1 MADTKQKATFEL
13 ELEDDMSKSAESAAG
28 ALERL
33 RKQIDDDS
41 RALADMQKAMRN
53 LQGGTVVNVN
63 QFRKLKEQIDLKKAS
78 IAKAQGSFVSL
89 GGTFGKTGG
98 SSRGLESRL
107 AALRE
112 QMSGMPGPIGGA
124 ASSFSKLSTLI
135 GGGAITLGLAGIVA
149 GLAALVV
156 GLGVATAALYKYGT
170 AQAEAARD
178 ELLRLEGLTKMRM
191 LFSSVPGNAKEMQ
204 SAIDQVSASSALGR
218 DKIAKYSESLY
229 RMGLRGQNL
238 TDALGGVAIKASVQ
252 GDAAASAWAGWAA
265 SVSMAGGSVKKLAD
279 RVRTDLGGIADKQ
292 LNSSA
297 VQAEKLKESYGLLFA
312 DLGMEKFLAAWRS
325 VNELMSQNTASGR
338 ALKQL
343 VEHILQPLI
352 DSSTTAAPLM
362 KRFFQGIILGALN
375 VEIAILDL
383 RLWFKRTF
391 GDVELFKGI
400 DKMNIALKIGK
411 GVLYTV
417 VGLLGLVGVAVGAAF
432 AIAAAQFTLI
442 SLAIKGVIDLVSWF
456 IDYDWGQ
463 LGIAI
468 IDGIVK
474 PLKAGYAIIGE
485 AMTGLADSALASFKS
500 VLGIASPSKVFART
514 GVEIPRGVAAGVEQG
529 TPDAREAVE
538 AMVPDLAPAPASAG
552 GTATPAGGGVV
563 ARGAVTVSI
572 GEVNV
577 HASSADPRAMAL
589 DFKREL
595 EAILQSVAAHMGAPE
610 PEGVPSS

>member
-1 MADTKQKATFEL
+1 MAEAKQKATFEL

-28 ALERL
+28 ALEKL
-33 RKQIDDDS
+33 RTQIDSDS

-53 LQGGTVVNVN
+53 LQGGTVVNVA

-78 IAKAQGSFVSL
+78 IASAQGSFVSL
-89 GGTFGKTGG
+89 GGTFGKTG
-98 SSRGLESRL
+98 SSGRGLESRL
-107 AALRE
+107 AALSS

-124 ASSFSKLSTLI
+124 VSSFSKLSALI
-135 GGGAITLGLAGIVA
+135 GGGAMTLGIAAIVA

-191 LFSSVPGNAKEMQ
+191 LFSQVPGNAKQMQ

-252 GDAAASAWAGWAA
+252 GDEAASAWSGWAA
-265 SVSMAGGSVKKLAD
+265 SVALAGGSVKKLAD
-279 RVRTDLGGIADKQ
+279 RVRNDLGGIADKQ

-352 DSSTTAAPLM
+352 DTSTTAAPIM

-391 GDVELFKGI
+391 GDVKLFAGI
-400 DKMNIALKIGK
+400 DTMNIGLKLGK
-411 GVLYTV
+411 ATLYTV
-417 VGLLGLVGVAVGAAF
+417 VGVLGLMAVSMGAMVAAGYLMAKPF
-432 AIAAAQFTLI
+432 
-442 SLAIKGVIDLVSWF
+442 IDLGIVVFDFARAFLAYEWAE
-456 IDYDWGQ
+456 

-474 PLKAGYAIIGE
+474 PLKAGYAVIGE
-485 AMTGLADSALASFKS
+485 AVSELADAALASFKS
-500 VLGIASPSKVFART
+500 VLGITSPSKAFARA
-514 GVEIPRGVAAGVEQG
+514 GVEIPRGVAAGVESAAPEAEAATKAMAP
-529 TPDAREAVE
+529 TPK
-538 AMVPDLAPAPASAG
+538 LAPAAGTRAPAPSPTGAAAG
-552 GTATPAGGGVV
+552 T
-563 ARGAVTVSI
+563 RAVTVSI
-572 GEVNV
+572 GEVHV
-577 HASSADPRAMAL
+577 HASTNEPRAMAL

-595 EAILQSVAAHMGAPE
+595 ESILQSVAAQLGAPE
-610 PEGVPSS
+610 PEGAT